1 MYYLRIFLQ
10 YALTIILAL
19 SINFVLPR
27 LAPGDPIHYLLGE
40 DNLTAMSEGQIEAVR
55 ADYGLDKPLIVQ
67 YGYYLR
73 NILHGD
79 FGHSVSL
86 GLSVSDIIKERL
98 PWTLLLT
105 GSALLFSAFFDS
117 ILGIITAWYRGGI
130 IDLGI
135 IVPVLLIGSL
145 PSFWL
150 AMMMIIL
157 FSTHLQWLPSF
168 GAYPLGIQA
177 WTGEW
182 IHGVF
187 LRLLMPALSLG
198 LIQTAL
204 TLLIARSSM
213 LYALSQDYIT
223 FARGKGLSEK
233 RVFFRHAFRN
243 ALLPLYTNIMIG
255 LGGLIGGA
263 LTIETV
269 FSYPGLG
276 SLIVNGVNSRDYPL
290 LQGIFIFTTLSIIC
304 ANILTDLF
312 YPLIDPRTK
321 RSA

>member
-1 MYYLRIFLQ
+1 MYYLRLFFQ

-19 SINFVLPR
+19 SINFLLPR

-40 DNLTAMSEGQIEAVR
+40 DNLTAMNEQQIDAVR
-55 ADYGLDKPLIVQ
+55 ADYGLNKPLLVQ
-67 YGYYLR
+67 YGNYLT
-73 NILHGD
+73 NTVKGD

-86 GLSVSDIIKERL
+86 GLSVAEVIKQRL

-105 GSALLFSAFFDS
+105 GSALLFSAFFGS
-117 ILGIITAWYRGGI
+117 VLGIFAAWQRGGKV
-130 IDLGI
+130 DVGI
-135 IVPVLLIGSL
+135 VMSVLFLGSL

-157 FSTHLQWLPSF
+157 FSTQLQWLPSF
-168 GAYPLGIQA
+168 GAYPLGLTA
-177 WTGEW
+177 WSGEW
-182 IHGVF
+182 LYGVF

-223 FARGKGLSEK
+223 FARAKGLSE
-233 RVFFRHAFRN
+233 RQVFFKHAFRN

-276 SLIVNGVNSRDYPL
+276 SLIVNAVNSRDYPL
-290 LQGIFIFTTLSIIC
+290 LQGIFIFTTLSIIA

-312 YPLIDPRTK
+312 YPLVDPRTK
-321 RSA
+321 RNA

>member
-1 MYYLRIFLQ
+1 MYYLRVFLQ
-10 YALTIILAL
+10 YGITIVLAL
-19 SINFVLPR
+19 SINFLLPR

-40 DNLTAMSEGQIEAVR
+40 DNLSAMSEADINQVR

-67 YGYYLR
+67 YGHYMVNTVR
-73 NILHGD
+73 GD

-86 GLSVSDIIKERL
+86 GLAVSDVIKERL

-105 GSALLFSAFFDS
+105 GSALLFSAFFGS
-117 ILGIITAWYRGGI
+117 VLGIFSAWHRGGVVDI
-130 IDLGI
+130 S
-135 IVPVLLIGSL
+135 IVVLVLFVGSL

-150 AMMMIIL
+150 AMMFIIL
-157 FSTHLQWLPSF
+157 FSTHLHWLPSF
-168 GAYPLGIQA
+168 GAYPLGLEA
-177 WTGEW
+177 WSWAW

-187 LRLLMPALSLG
+187 LRLLMPALALG
-198 LIQTAL
+198 IIQTAL

-213 LYALSQDYIT
+213 LYALSQDYIA
-223 FARGKGLSEK
+223 FARAKGLSEK
-233 RVFFRHAFRN
+233 RVFFKHAFRN

-276 SLIVNGVNSRDYPL
+276 SLIVNSVNARDYPL

-312 YPLIDPRTK
+312 YPLVDPRTK